1 MNYDTVAEAVK
12 QLYPPSIFTRSWKK
26 SKHSETIYKELCS
39 RLPVSYTMIRQCCMA
54 IKTEYEERETQRR
67 KAASEALALEKKIYQ
82 QSQISKAMIHIQE
95 CQTQKMRLTKKT
107 DFKVCTKRD

>member
-1 MNYDTVAEAVK
+1 
-12 QLYPPSIFTRSWKK
+12 
-26 SKHSETIYKELCS
+26 
-39 RLPVSYTMIRQCCMA
+39 MIRQCCMA

-95 CQTQKMRLTKKT
+95 CQTQKMRLTKKQILKSAQKEIRRLT
-107 DFKVCTKRD
+107 ETQFNKAYKACKQ